1 MVSVINKSMDV
12 GNVYREQKADKFDMS
27 NFEES
32 LQKAFDDNDKKRL
45 KEVSQDF
52 ESVFM
57 GIIYKEM
64 RATIQKSD
72 LFPESNATQIFESM
86 LDDEIAKKASNAGG
100 IGLGDMIYNHMK
112 QSWENQYVT
121 GEKE

>member
-12 GNVYREQKADKFDMS
+12 GNVYREQKSDKTAMS

-72 LFPESNATQIFESM
+72 LFPESNATKIFESM
-86 LDDEIAKKASNAGG
+86 LDDEIAKKASKAGG

-112 QSWENQYVT
+112 QSWENQYVI